1 MMNDSYVGLVVYQNK
16 ARSILERGEFIEIM
30 NSHLDRESAR
40 SELLG
45 TLPSFGMLIVPFQ
58 YGYSWNY

>member
-1 MMNDSYVGLVVYQNK
+1 MNDRCGGLANCQNK
-16 ARSILERGEFIEIM
+16 AWSILELGKFIEIM